1 MAAFESIDI
10 TSPAFQLR
18 LANLLVAT
26 RTRRGQG
33 VGGVA
38 KASEGRFTKRQL
50 KAFEAGETP
59 LDEATIDELAT
70 LYQCD
75 LGAIL
80 PLRLP
85 VVISANRVS
94 AGGVHE
100 EYDSADP
107 KALLAAYLS
116 LVRTLRR
123 QKRAPVVDLRRDD
136 VEVLAGFMQAP
147 RETVVHEL
155 ATLMHATQT
164 KRTAMV
170 SVLATGAVVVG
181 LVGTVAAVG
190 VNESSPPPDP
200 TQTTSVETTLPSTTT
215 ETTVVE
221 TTSTSTSVPD
231 TTVVD
236 TTVVETTV
244 IETTVPA
251 TLPPTVPPTRPPVTA
266 PPTTA
271 KPVVTTTTVEMID
284 TNLTTTA
291 PDVSTGGPPIP

>member
-33 VGGVA
+33 VGNMA
-38 KASEGRFTKRQL
+38 KASAGRYDRRQL
-50 KAFEAGETP
+50 KAFETGETP
-59 LDEATIDELAT
+59 LDEATIDDLAT
-70 LYQCD
+70 LYGCD
-75 LGAIL
+75 LGEIL

-100 EYDSADP
+100 EFDSNDP
-107 KALLAAYLS
+107 QALLAAYLS

-136 VEVLAGFMQAP
+136 VEVLAGFMHAP
-147 RETVVHEL
+147 RETVVHQL

-170 SVLATGAVVVG
+170 GVLATGAVVIG
-181 LVGTVAAVG
+181 LVGSVAAVG
-190 VNESSPPPDP
+190 TNESSPPADP
-200 TQTTSVETTLPSTTT
+200 TRTTSIETTVASSTTT

-221 TTSTSTSVPD
+221 TTSVSTSTST
-231 TTVVD
+231 TTVP
-236 TTVVETTV
+236 ETTV
-244 IETTVPA
+244 LVQTTVAPTVPA
-251 TLPPTVPPTRPPVTA
+251 TLPPTVPATRPPNTA

-271 KPVVTTTTVEMID
+271 KPVVTTTSVEMID
-284 TNLTTTA
+284 TNLTT

>member
-26 RTRRGQG
+26 RARRGLG
-33 VGGVA
+33 VGNIA
-38 KASEGRFTKRQL
+38 KASGGAYSKRAL
-50 KAFEAGETP
+50 KAFEAGETT

-75 LGAIL
+75 LGTIL

-85 VVISANRVS
+85 VVVSANRVS

-100 EYDSADP
+100 EYDAADP
-107 KALLAAYLS
+107 QAVLAAYLS

-136 VEVLAGFMQAP
+136 VEVLAGFMHIP
-147 RETVVHEL
+147 RETVVHQL

-170 SVLATGAVVVG
+170 GVLATGAVVVG

-190 VNESSPPPDP
+190 VGDSSPPPDP
-200 TQTTSVETTLPSTTT
+200 TQTTSVQTIVAPSTTD
-215 ETTVVE
+215 TTIVE
-221 TTSTSTSVPD
+221 TTSTSSSTSTTVVPD
-231 TTVVD
+231 TTIVD
-236 TTVVETTV
+236 TTSAPV
-244 IETTVPA
+244 TVPA
-251 TLPPTVPPTRPPVTA
+251 TVPPTRPPATA
-266 PPTTA
+266 PPSTA
-271 KPVVTTTTVEMID
+271 KPVVTTTTVQMID
-284 TNLTTTA
+284 TNLTTPPPT
-291 PDVSTGGPPIP
+291 DVSTGGPPIP